1 MLPNPAS
8 KACYPGNSSKAPIFT
23 RPFSSMLCKRRLA
36 VSGVR
41 VRGILLS
48 VLRVQCDTVLLLGDR
63 GSCCGSFPAALPL
76 ETLRGTQR
84 SLFSFV
90 NKVSLYSV
98 RSDHWQLRDTS
109 YYNCN
114 GVTVCRDPKK
124 TKSPVT
130 FSSRKVLVR
139 FAGKRKHPQDLARQ
153 GE

>member
-1 MLPNPAS
+1 MQINTVSLNTVWRDDGNLGWDSVICWIPVLPNPAS

-63 GSCCGSFPAALPL
+63 GSCCGCFPAALPL
-76 ETLRGTQR
+76 ETLHGTQR
-84 SLFSFV
+84 SLFLFV
-90 NKVSLYSV
+90 NKVSLCSV

-124 TKSPVT
+124 
-130 FSSRKVLVR
+130 
-139 FAGKRKHPQDLARQ
+139 
-153 GE
+153 